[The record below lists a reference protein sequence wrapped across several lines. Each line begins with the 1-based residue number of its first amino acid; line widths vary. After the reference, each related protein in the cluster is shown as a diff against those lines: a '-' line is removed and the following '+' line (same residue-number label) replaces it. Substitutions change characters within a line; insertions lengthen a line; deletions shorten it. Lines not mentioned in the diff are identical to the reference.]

1 MTELPDYLIK
11 LSVGLAV
18 AYIFYFAVL
27 RKLTFYTWNRW
38 YLLLYSMLAFFIP
51 FIDVGR
57 LVPKEKLTYQEI
69 DTRLPRLDNFLS
81 QIYEEAALPSSPAPE
96 EPVNWLLIVLVTGIV
111 VMTGRLCL
119 NFYFYTRIK
128 REAHLVS
135 EDDIKLYHVD
145 REIFPFSFGNAVFIN
160 PTLHS
165 DDDLEKIILHEYV
178 HVQQKHTFDNI
189 WAEIICILNWY
200 NPFAWLIRYSIR
212 QNLEYIADDQVL
224 RHNVDVKKYQYLL
237 LKVTGVPEYRLTSQ
251 FNFPS
256 LKQRIMM
263 MNKAR
268 TPKIYLIR
276 FLFLAPLIIALLVAF
291 RPDLDRLQMIS
302 GNHAVM
308 HRGGKSKP
316 RLTQPKDSYAY
327 CAGVIL
333 DAATRKPI
341 GDAQLELV
349 AGGSVVKILRTDRD
363 GYFYSDLKAAP
374 VSGKHLLYSI
384 SLLHPEHPDLVSEF
398 HAGDFNSGYGRVSV
412 RFLSAKKD
420 STIRG
425 YYYAPKHQKF
435 HNTTDSEQ
443 VNKNVKEYL
452 TSLLPNYQAEIQL
465 IADFKKYHPFPKNVL
480 IKFKNGYF
488 DRSKEL
494 VGYEGV
500 TELYLDGQKATYE
513 EINEAFRSSPF
524 LLSDTRLS
532 KEWGDDRTYAKLKFL
547 TFPLYKDPPP
557 AHLLAG
563 NVEVKNLSA
572 FDISVLDKEAYFLDG
587 FRQVFGVGSNIKPP
601 KSEIKRVV
609 LFKGRLARYYDP
621 KLEKVW
627 WIETRP
633 ENEVFGRPDLAQ
645 K

>member
-18 AYIFYFAVL
+18 AYVFYFVVL

-51 FIDVGR
+51 FIDVSR
-57 LVPKEKLTYQEI
+57 LMPEGKLTYQRI
-69 DTRLPRLDNFLS
+69 DDSVPRLNHFLR
-81 QIYEEAALPSSPAPE
+81 QVYDEAALASSPAPE
-96 EPVNWLLIVLVTGIV
+96 EPVDWLLILFVLGII

-119 NFYFYTRIK
+119 NFYFYARIK
-128 REAHLVS
+128 REAQLVS
-135 EDDIKLYHVD
+135 DDGIMLYHVD
-145 REIFPFSFGNAVFIN
+145 REIVPFSFGKAVFIN

-165 DDDLEKIILHEYV
+165 EDDLEKIILHEYV

-189 WAEIICILNWY
+189 WAEILCILNWY

-224 RHNVDVKKYQYLL
+224 RHDIDIKKYQYLL
-237 LKVTGVPEYRLTSQ
+237 LKVTGVPEYRLTNQ
-251 FNFPS
+251 FNFAS
-256 LKQRIMM
+256 LKQRIIM

-268 TPKIYLIR
+268 TPKIYLAR
-276 FLFLAPLIIALLVAF
+276 FLFLAPLIITMLVAF
-291 RPDLDRLQMIS
+291 RPDPDRQQMIS
-302 GNHAVM
+302 GNPFVLHG
-308 HRGGKSKP
+308 GGKP
-316 RLTQPKDSYAY
+316 QPYLAQLNDSYGY
-327 CAGVIL
+327 CAGIIL

-341 GDAQLELV
+341 VDAQIELV
-349 AGGSVVKILRTDRD
+349 TKGSVVKTLRTDRD
-363 GYFYSDLKAAP
+363 GYYYSDLNAAP
-374 VSGKHLLYSI
+374 GNGRLLYSLK
-384 SLLHPEHPDLVSEF
+384 LLHPDYRDFVSEF

-412 RFLSAKKD
+412 RFLSARKD
-420 STIRG
+420 STVRG
-425 YYYAPKHQKF
+425 FYYAPNHQQFPK
-435 HNTTDSEQ
+435 TAESEQ
-443 VNKNVKEYL
+443 VNKNVKKYL
-452 TSLLPNYQAEIQL
+452 TSLLPTYRAEIQL

-480 IKFKNGYF
+480 TRFKNGYF

-513 EINEAFRSSPF
+513 EVNEAFRSSPF
-524 LLSDTRLS
+524 LLSDTRVS
-532 KEWGDDRTYAKLKFL
+532 KEWGGDHTFAKLKYL
-547 TFPLYKDPPP
+547 TFPLYKDAPP

-563 NVEVKNLSA
+563 NVEIKDLSA
-572 FDISVLDKEAYFLDG
+572 FDISVLDKDAYFLDG
-587 FRQVFGVGSNIKPP
+587 FRQVFGVGSNIKPA
-601 KSEIKRVV
+601 KNEIRRVV

-633 ENEVFGRPDLAQ
+633 ENEVFGRPDLA
-645 K
+645 KK